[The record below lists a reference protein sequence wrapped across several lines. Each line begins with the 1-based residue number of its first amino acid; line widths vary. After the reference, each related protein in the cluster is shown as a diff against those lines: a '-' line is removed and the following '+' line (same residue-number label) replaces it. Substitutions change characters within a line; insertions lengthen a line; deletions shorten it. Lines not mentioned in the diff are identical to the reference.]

1 MNSYR
6 NFAPLGAIVLVFGV
20 IAGLITGTWTSLYVL
35 AHLILGGMMLGLYLF
50 THIDTLRDSMGG
62 RQAKYG
68 TNAVIYTLLTLGVIV
83 AINYVAAQRGWRLDV
98 TEEGIF
104 SLAPQ
109 TTQLLE
115 GLDEEVIVTGFFRA
129 GEEGNTP
136 DLLESFAAVSPL
148 FSFDLVDPDKR
159 PELAEQYEISQ
170 YGTLHIAAG
179 DETTRIT
186 EVSEEQITNTL
197 IRLTSAQQRTVYYL
211 TGHGQPDIEDSTDTS
226 NYGLAKSALENEG
239 YKVRPLVLAELPDV
253 PADADLLLVVAPQR
267 PILERE
273 VEAID
278 RYIARGGK
286 TMIMIDPQRG
296 DELAPLLE
304 SRGITVGNDVIIEQV
319 VRLFAG
325 AQLGVEPIISDYG
338 THAITSGFAERTIFN
353 MARSLTLAEE
363 APVGVELSVL
373 ARTSPSPNSWA
384 ETDLERLFDS
394 GEVEE
399 GEGDTAG
406 PIVLAAA
413 ATLHLDGLD
422 WTAPA
427 IISAPG
433 EDGTV
438 DLAADPDAEAPLD
451 LEGRLVVVGDSE
463 WANNRYLGNFYN
475 QDLFLNAISW
485 LAGEEE
491 LISIRPRRTR
501 ASSVMLTQQ
510 ESTAVFYLTV
520 LLLPELVLFGGMFV
534 WFGRRY
540 R

>member
-1 MNSYR
+1 MKSYR
-6 NFAPLGAIVLVFGV
+6 TFAPLGVVVLIFGV

-35 AHLILGGMMLGLYLF
+35 AHLILGSMMLGLYLF
-50 THIDTLRDSMGG
+50 THVDTLRDSMGG
-62 RQAKYG
+62 RQAKHG
-68 TNAVIYTLLTLGVIV
+68 TNAIIYTFLTLGVIV

-115 GLDEEVIVTGFFRA
+115 GLDEEVIVTAFFRS
-129 GEEGNTP
+129 GEEGRAP

-148 FSFDLVDPDKR
+148 FSFELVDPDKR
-159 PELAEQYEISQ
+159 PEMAEQYEISQ

-179 DETTRIT
+179 SETTRIT
-186 EVSEEQITNTL
+186 EVSEQQLTNTL

-211 TGHGQPDIEDSTDTS
+211 TGHGQPDIEDSTDTAA
-226 NYGLAKSALENEG
+226 YGVAKSALENEG
-239 YKVRPLVLAELPDV
+239 YNVRPLLLAELPDV
-253 PADADLLLVVAPQR
+253 PADADLLMVVAPDR
-267 PILERE
+267 PILDRE
-273 VEAID
+273 VAAID

-286 TMIMIDPQRG
+286 TLMMVDPQRG
-296 DELAPLLE
+296 EELLPLLE
-304 SRGITVGNDVIIEQV
+304 SRGITLGNDVIIEQYV
-319 VRLFAG
+319 QLFAG

-338 THAITSGFAERTIFN
+338 THAITNGFSERTIFR

-363 APVGVELSVL
+363 APDGIELSYL
-373 ARTSPSPNSWA
+373 ARSSPDPNSWA
-384 ETDLERLFDS
+384 ETDLESLFDT
-394 GEVEE
+394 GEVEL
-399 GEGDTAG
+399 GDGDTGG

-413 ATLHLDGLD
+413 ATLRFDGLS
-422 WTAPA
+422 WTAPM
-427 IISAPG
+427 ITTAPG
-433 EDGTV
+433 GDATT

-463 WANNRYLGNFYN
+463 WANNRYVGNFYN
-475 QDLFLNAISW
+475 QDLFLNVVSW

-501 ASSVMLTQQ
+501 SSSVMLTQQ

-520 LLLPELVLFGGMFV
+520 LLLPELVLFAGMFV